1 MRELIDAFVEAF
13 PRYVDERCEALDLL
27 VPPSAVAEGQAWLRE
42 ELGELLSRPFVE
54 QRRGPLELFQEAM
67 QFPTIALQE
76 AGAEP
81 VDRNEVARAALP
93 GDVFDLA
100 PASSQDL
107 GEEAW
112 HAHLRWGAAKARALS
127 NDR

>member
-1 MRELIDAFVEAF
+1 MIELAEIFAARYPAYVADRCRALGFEAPADAIE
-13 PRYVDERCEALDLL
+13 
-27 VPPSAVAEGQAWLRE
+27 EGRAWLRA
-42 ELGELLSRPFVE
+42 ELAALLQQPFAE

-67 QFPTIALQE
+67 RFPTAALLE

-81 VDRNEVARAALP
+81 VDRGEVSRGALP
-93 GDVFDLA
+93 GDIFDLA

-112 HAHLRWGAAKARALS
+112 QAHLRWGAAKARALAG
-127 NDR
+127 R